1 LPEQGE
7 PGQEEIMAQISCGCT
22 PQQADAT
29 CERGSKLFA
38 AASQAFHD
46 LSKGTA
52 PLTNARRQ
60 TSTLA
65 HRAYLDHLRGWQ
77 EGDRKVLRRRDTWMV
92 YVRLSGEWVF
102 HFETSNDTR
111 LQEWLALKGYQ
122 QFVKGGGKQA
132 QDQLAGYYRT
142 IAVSTH
148 SLPPLELVDSPGT
161 SPSSSESLAGLDMP
175 ASAPFPSSVD
185 LKTRIAVSLA
195 LHVARIPHTPT
206 LLDRLH
212 LQQHATKLLL
222 AHGIPIGPRDG
233 QTLRALIDEAIQQN
247 EEMKATSKQQAQEFE
262 K

>member
-1 LPEQGE
+1 
-7 PGQEEIMAQISCGCT
+7 MAQISCGCT

-52 PLTNARRQ
+52 QLMDARRQ
-60 TSTLA
+60 AYMLA
-65 HRAYLDHLRGWQ
+65 HQAYLDHLHGWR
-77 EGDRKVLRRRDTWMV
+77 EGDRKVLRRRDTWIV
-92 YVRLSGEWVF
+92 YVRLSGEWIF
-102 HFETSNDTR
+102 HFEAPDDTL
-111 LQEWLALKGYQ
+111 LQEWLTLKGYR
-122 QFVKGGGKQA
+122 QFVKGGGKHA
-132 QDQLAGYYRT
+132 HDQLAGYYRT
-142 IAVSTH
+142 FGEGAH
-148 SLPPLELVDSPGT
+148 PLSPFEQTSGPGA
-161 SPSSSESLAGLDMP
+161 SPSSSESLAGLDTP
-175 ASAPFPSSVD
+175 ASPPFSSSVD
-185 LKTRIAVSLA
+185 LKTRVAISLA
-195 LHVARIPHTPT
+195 LHVARIPHAPT

-247 EEMKATSKQQAQEFE
+247 EEMKAASRQQTQEYE